1 MMAQLDPSMI
11 DPGTPIGDITLL
23 LVALAAILTPIV
35 SLVTK
40 WPKKKRNYSTLVE
53 ELNRS
58 RREREFQARMI
69 KNLADW
75 QMTARQLLHLKRAEL
90 TKNGVKPKK
99 RVVDLREALDRI
111 DERNPYEGLE
121 EEEK

>member
-90 TKNGVKPKK
+90 TKNGIKPKK